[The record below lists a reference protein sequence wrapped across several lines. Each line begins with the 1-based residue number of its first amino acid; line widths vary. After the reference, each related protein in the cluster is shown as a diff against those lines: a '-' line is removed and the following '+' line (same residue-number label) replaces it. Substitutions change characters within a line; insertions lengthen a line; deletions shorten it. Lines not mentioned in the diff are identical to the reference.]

1 MKDFQKVFVIND
13 DKDFWEG
20 NCLVVVDLNNTNI
33 NIKKLVPL
41 LLSFKLYTE
50 HKKIKWVK

>member
-13 DKDFWEG
+13 NKDFWEG
-20 NCLVVVDLNNTNI
+20 DCMAVIDLNNTNI

-50 HKKIKWVK
+50 HKIIE